1 MSKNWQLQEAKNKL
15 SQVVDEALNNG
26 PQTITRH
33 GKEVAVVISTYEYNR
48 LVASKMKLSDFF
60 QNSPLAEIQLD
71 RDRSP
76 LRDHNE
82 ISD

>member
-15 SQVVDEALNNG
+15 SQVVDEALKSG

-33 GKEVAVVISTYEYNR
+33 GKEVVVVISSAEYNQ
-48 LVASKMKLSDFF
+48 LIAPKIKLSQFF
-60 QNSPLAEIQLD
+60 QNSPLSEIEVN
-71 RDRSP
+71 RDRTQ
-76 LRDHNE
+76 LRETDE